1 MHSPT
6 DVATGFDL
14 ADYYS
19 HLCTVDETGEVAE
32 RARIRTLPESIRDYF
47 AGRPRMHVVIENGNH
62 ARWVAALLTEL
73 GHEVLVANARK
84 VSAIYAND
92 DKDDRVDAEL
102 LARLRRVDPSLLQPI
117 DVLERNLED
126 LAVVRARD
134 RLVQVRSKLVSCV
147 RSTVKTTG
155 QRMPRCDA
163 DAFHRRRGEI
173 PEELHLSMMPVM
185 NAIEALTGQIH
196 FLDGVVERLC
206 ETEYPETAWVQQI
219 PGVGPITALAFV
231 LVLGRPERFTSSRRV
246 GSYLGLRP
254 KRDASGES
262 DPTLGITK
270 AGDKLLRRLLVGSA
284 QYILGPHAKDSALR
298 DWGLK
303 LYARG
308 GKAARKRAAVALA
321 RKLAVVMHRLW
332 AMKEDYRPYP
342 QGEPGPLK
350 MIRVSA

>member
-6 DVATGFDL
+6 NVATGIDIS
-14 ADYYS
+14 DRYS
-19 HLCTVDETGEVAE
+19 HVCTVDASGEVAE
-32 RARIRTLPESIRDYF
+32 TARVRSLPENVHEYF
-47 AGRPRMHVVIENGNH
+47 VGRPRMHVVIEVGTH

-84 VSAIYAND
+84 VSAIYTNEN
-92 DKDDRVDAEL
+92 KDDRVDAEL
-102 LARLRRVDPSLLQPI
+102 LARLRRLDPSLLQPI

-134 RLVQVRSKLVSCV
+134 RLVQARSKLVSCV
-147 RSTVKTTG
+147 RATVKTTG
-155 QRMPRCDA
+155 QRLPTCDA
-163 DAFHRRRGEI
+163 DTFHRRRGEI
-173 PEELHLSMMPVM
+173 PEELHLPLMPVM
-185 NAIEALTGQIH
+185 TAIEAVTGQIQ
-196 FLDGVVERLC
+196 FLDGVIERLC
-206 ETEYPETAWVQQI
+206 ETDYPETQRMLRI
-219 PGVGPITALAFV
+219 PGVGPITALTFV
-231 LVLGRPERFTSSRRV
+231 LVLGRPERFASSRRV

-262 DPTLGITK
+262 DPSLGITK
-270 AGDKLLRRLLVGSA
+270 AGDKLLRRLLVGAA
-284 QYILGPHAKDSALR
+284 QYLLGPHAKDSALR

-332 AMKEDYRPYP
+332 TTKEDYLPYP

-350 MIRVSA
+350 MIRVSS